1 MKVKDFISALNVSR
15 ASYYRFMRQRGKNK
29 GIGSDT
35 FLNALLFFRG
45 GEELGILRPERMDSG
60 GKAPI
65 RSATKSTSRPAVLQL
80 SGELDDAVE
89 VYDSCDEV
97 RRKIKNHLRRRG
109 ANEAQLLRDLYAQ
122 FHGPRMPK
130 ALQSAQ
136 LNKFCGQKGAMTGN
150 MSGIYYAAYVL
161 FEKERITMRRP
172 KSRHRLAMEDAWYM
186 QGGVDVKTNLN
197 SAVYI
202 CASDSEIF
210 MNSVGQVRSLR
221 VR

>member
-1 MKVKDFISALNVSR
+1 MKVKDFINALNVSR
-15 ASYYRFMRQRGKNK
+15 ASYYRFMRQHGNNK

-35 FLNALLFFRG
+35 FRNALLFFRE
-45 GEELGILRPERMDSG
+45 GEKLGILMPKRVDSR
-60 GKAPI
+60 GKTPI
-65 RSATKSTSRPAVLQL
+65 RSATKSTSRTAVLQL
-80 SGELDDAVE
+80 RGELDDAVE
-89 VYDSCDEV
+89 VYDSCDEI

-109 ANEAQLLRDLYAQ
+109 GNEARLLRDLHAQ

-130 ALQSAQ
+130 ALQTAQ
-136 LNKFCGQKGAMTGN
+136 LSKFCGQQGAMAGN

-202 CASDSEIF
+202 CASDSEMF
-210 MNSVGQVRSLR
+210 RNSVGQVRSLR